1 MELPMN
7 ISATKIAYNSLQKK
21 KNKEK
26 FGYIS
31 DYARL

>member
-1 MELPMN
+1 MELPMT

-21 KNKEK
+21 DKKK
-26 FGYIS
+26 FGYIC